1 MTSELCIR
9 KKIEYEL
16 PEELWQ
22 IVKDYAGIFDYK
34 KLFNININFK
44 KISDNLTKNML
55 VSYFPKETNFN
66 LKLKKNDKNI
76 KLKIEDGC
84 IKFLHNG
91 ELISANKLAIKK
103 IKRNIVKNHKLSP
116 LVWKKMAMNYL

>member
-1 MTSELCIR
+1 MTSEFCIR

-16 PEELWQ
+16 PAELWQ
-22 IVKDYAGIFDYK
+22 IVKDYAGIFDYN
-34 KLFNININFK
+34 KLFNININFE
-44 KISDNLTKNML
+44 KIGKNITKNML
-55 VSYFPKETNFN
+55 VSYFPKENNFN

>member
-22 IVKDYAGIFDYK
+22 IVKDYAGILDYK
-34 KLFNININFK
+34 KLFNININFE
-44 KISDNLTKNML
+44 KIGKNITKNML
-55 VSYFPKETNFN
+55 VSYFPKENNFN

>member
-16 PEELWQ
+16 PDELWK
-22 IVKDYAGIFDYK
+22 IVKNFAGIFDYK
-34 KLFNININFK
+34 KLFNININFE
-44 KISDNLTKNML
+44 KIGKNITKNML
-55 VSYFPKETNFN
+55 VSYFPKENNFN

>member
-66 LKLKKNDKNI
+66 LKLKKDDKNI
-76 KLKIEDGC
+76 KLKIVDGC
-84 IKFLHNG
+84 IKFIHNG
-91 ELISANKLAIKK
+91 ELISANKLAMKK
-103 IKRNIVKNHKLSP
+103 IKSNIAKKHKLTP
-116 LVWKKMAMNYL
+116 KVWKMLAMNFI

>member
-76 KLKIEDGC
+76 KLKIVDGN
-84 IKFLHNG
+84 IRFVHNG
-91 ELISANKLAIKK
+91 EIISGNKLAMKK
-103 IKRNIVKNHKLSP
+103 IKRNIAKNHKLNQN
-116 LVWKKMAMNYL
+116 VWKSLAMNFI